1 MMLNRA
7 VTAVA
12 TCFVCVTLCFA
23 QRLPDPAAHPEGQPL
38 SIPSIRDIEDPLKL
52 ATKAFNR
59 ARDGSAPAFA
69 EAKKLFDEAA
79 KAKQTFNEEQQA
91 AWAYCRVKLATDRL
105 NSSTDGNTA
114 GEVVAEIEAA
124 LALAPEQKG
133 LADAAGKILAVAR
146 QRSGTK
152 PEKRLAAVE
161 VVPAGWK
168 MLEGN
173 SFRVL
178 YRSDK
183 SLANQLLQ
191 QAEDVR
197 LATFKKW
204 SGPPG
209 GDWKPKCDIYVHD
222 TEKEYRQATG
232 QAANATGR
240 AEVKLADG
248 QVSTRRI
255 DLRADDEA
263 CKEAALPRELT
274 YVVLADLFPTQPP
287 PKWVELGMA
296 ALNTSDAEVNRYL
309 RTAKRMNDDGEL
321 MKNETLLMQKEVP
334 AKAVTAFHVQ
344 SVALVDFLVRLKGE
358 KVLTAYL
365 RDAQRYGQVNA
376 LQREYGF
383 KNAAALEDAWRQ
395 SLEPTSRIR

>member
-1 MMLNRA
+1 MMSMRTAFA
-7 VTAVA
+7 VVGCLSFAA
-12 TCFVCVTLCFA
+12 IGFA
-23 QRLPDPAAHPEGQPL
+23 QRLPEPAPHPEGQPL
-38 SIPSIRDIEDPLKL
+38 SIPSANNNDDSLKL
-52 ATKAFNR
+52 ATKAFNQ

-79 KAKQTFNEEQQA
+79 KAKQTFSEEQTA
-91 AWAYCRVKLATDRL
+91 AWAYCRVKLATDKL
-105 NSSTDGNTA
+105 NNSTDSRTA
-114 GEVVAEIEAA
+114 SEAVTEIEEA
-124 LALAPEQKG
+124 LASAPNQKG
-133 LADAAGKILAVAR
+133 LAIAAEKILTVAR

-161 VVPAGWK
+161 AIPAGWK
-168 MLEGN
+168 MLDGS

-183 SLANQLLQ
+183 TLANELLQ

-209 GDWKPKCDIYVHD
+209 GDWKPKCDVYLHV
-222 TEKEYRQATG
+222 TEKEFRQATS
-232 QAANATGR
+232 QPANSTGR

-248 QVSTRRI
+248 SVSARRI
-255 DLRADDEA
+255 DLRVDDEN
-263 CKEAALPRELT
+263 CKDIALPRELT
-274 YVVLADLFPTQPP
+274 YVVLADLFPTQSP

-296 ALNTSDAEVNRYL
+296 ALNTSDTEVNRYL
-309 RTAKRMNDDGEL
+309 RTAKRMLEDGEL
-321 MKNETLLMQKEVP
+321 LRSETLISQKEVP
-334 AKAVTAFHVQ
+334 SKSVTAFHVQ
-344 SVALVDFLVRLKGE
+344 SVALVDFLVRMKGE

-365 RDAQRYGQVNA
+365 RDAQRYGQANA

-383 KNAAALEDAWRQ
+383 KNAAALEEAWRQ
-395 SLEPTSRIR
+395 SLEPASRIR